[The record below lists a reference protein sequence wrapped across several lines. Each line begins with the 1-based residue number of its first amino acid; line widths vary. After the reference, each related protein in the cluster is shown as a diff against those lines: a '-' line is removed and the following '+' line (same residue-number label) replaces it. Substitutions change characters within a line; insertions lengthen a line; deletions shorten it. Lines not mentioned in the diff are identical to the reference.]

1 MSAAYYRIGVI
12 VRPHG
17 VHGAVKVEPLTDSSK
32 RFRGLQ
38 NAYLEMHGEYRP
50 VQLCVSSVAPDAVIL
65 TVEGCETPEQAN
77 GLRGAYLCV
86 DKAHR
91 VKLPKDTYFVADLI
105 GCDTFDTDGKAFG
118 KLTNVYETGANDVYE
133 IANGKLM
140 VPALKRVL
148 SEVDTDNGRIV
159 FDAAVLKEV
168 GLFED

>member
-1 MSAAYYRIGVI
+1 MSAAFYRIGVI

-17 VHGAVKVEPLTDSSK
+17 VHGSVKLDPLTDSSR
-32 RFRGLQ
+32 RFRGLKE
-38 NAYLEMHGEYRP
+38 AFLEMHGDMRP
-50 VQLCVSSVAPDAVIL
+50 VQLVVSSVAPDSVIL
-65 TVEGCETPEQAN
+65 SIEGIETPEAAN
-77 GLRGAYLCV
+77 ALRGAYLCV

-91 VKLPKDTYFVADLI
+91 VKLPKDTYFVTDLI
-105 GCDTFDTDGKAFG
+105 GCETFDTDGNAFG

-133 IANGKLM
+133 IENGKLM

-148 SEVDTDNGRIV
+148 HEVDTESGRIT

>member
-32 RFRGLQ
+32 RFRNLKD
-38 NAYLEMHGEYRP
+38 AFLELHGEMRP
-50 VQLCVSSVAPDAVIL
+50 VQLSVASVAPDAVIL
-65 TVEGCETPEQAN
+65 TVNGCDTPEQAN
-77 GLRGAYLCV
+77 ALRGAYLCV
-86 DKAHR
+86 DRAHR
-91 VKLPKDTYFVADLI
+91 VTLPKDTYFVADLI
-105 GCDTFDTDGKAFG
+105 GCDTFDTDGNAFG
-118 KLTNVYETGANDVYE
+118 KLTEVYETGANDVYE
-133 IANGKLM
+133 IEHGKLM

-148 SEVDTDNGRIV
+148 AEVDTDGGRIV

>member
-1 MSAAYYRIGVI
+1 VSAAFYRIGVI

-32 RFRGLQ
+32 RFRNLKD
-38 NAYLEMHGEYRP
+38 AFLELHGEMRP
-50 VQLCVSSVAPDAVIL
+50 VQLSVASVAPDAVIL
-65 TVEGCETPEQAN
+65 TVNGCDTPEQAN
-77 GLRGAYLCV
+77 ALRGAYLCV

-91 VKLPKDTYFVADLI
+91 VQLPKDTYFITDLI
-105 GCDTFDTDGKAFG
+105 GCDTFDTDGNAYG

-148 SEVDTDNGRIV
+148 SEVDTDGGRIV
-159 FDAAVLKEV
+159 FDAEVLKEV

>member
-17 VHGAVKVEPLTDSSK
+17 VHGAVKIEPLTDSSK
-32 RFRGLQ
+32 RFRGLTE
-38 NAYLEMHGEYRP
+38 AYLELHGEMRP
-50 VQLCVSSVAPDAVIL
+50 VQLSVASVAPDAVIL
-65 TVEGCETPEQAN
+65 TVEGTETPEQAN
-77 GLRGAYLCV
+77 ALRGAYLCV
-86 DKAHR
+86 DRAHR
-91 VKLPKDTYFVADLI
+91 VKLPKDTYFVTDLC
-105 GCDTFDTDGKAFG
+105 GCETFDTDG

-133 IANGKLM
+133 IADGKLM

-148 SEVDTDNGRIV
+148 AEVDTDGGKIV